1 LSIFAGI
8 GLILVAIGA
17 YSVMAYTVSQQ
28 THELGIRMALGAA
41 ERSLFLMVLRMGAIL
56 ISAGLVVG
64 VIASLLLNLFIANQ
78 LWGVKPH
85 DPLTMISVI
94 VIIAI
99 IGTIACLVPA
109 RRATRVDPLVSLRH
123 E

>member
-1 LSIFAGI
+1 
-8 GLILVAIGA
+8 
-17 YSVMAYTVSQQ
+17 MAYTVSQQ

-64 VIASLLLNLFIANQ
+64 VIASLLLNRFIANQ

-94 VIIAI
+94 VIIAV

-123 E
+123 G